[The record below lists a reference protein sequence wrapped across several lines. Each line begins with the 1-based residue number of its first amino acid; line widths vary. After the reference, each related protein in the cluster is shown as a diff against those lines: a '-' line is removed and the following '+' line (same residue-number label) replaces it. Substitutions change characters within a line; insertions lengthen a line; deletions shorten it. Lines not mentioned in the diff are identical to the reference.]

1 MSTLDEELRDYLRA
15 QKGYQE
21 QRAISDDQL
30 RKTLTD
36 MANQINLVDRRI
48 ELHATETRAALSGL
62 DARLRVVERDVEDT
76 GNHDIAEMQ
85 RELERRRAEEVW
97 WKRNMVT
104 WIVAG
109 VGAIVLGG
117 GGYLLAALLGHVGI
131 K

>member
-85 RELERRRAEEVW
+85 RELERRRQEEVW
-97 WKRNMVT
+97 WKRNMIT

-117 GGYLLAALLGHVGI
+117 GGYLLAALLGHVGV

>member
-85 RELERRRAEEVW
+85 RELERRRQEEVW

-117 GGYLLAALLGHVGI
+117 GGYLLAALLGHVGV